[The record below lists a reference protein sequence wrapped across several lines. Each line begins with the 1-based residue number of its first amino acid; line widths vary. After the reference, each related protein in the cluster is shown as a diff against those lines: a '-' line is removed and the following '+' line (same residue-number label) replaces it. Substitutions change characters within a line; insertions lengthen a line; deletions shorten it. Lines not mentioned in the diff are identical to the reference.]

1 MPHPRQITPA
11 SKICA
16 KPCVKLFTAKSQ
28 HNIITYSMLLSH
40 LLAQT
45 HKLFSC
51 NEEIILMKLHSLV
64 NVCESQSRPSVCGY
78 NVNTCTTHSMEI
90 SAFLETN
97 TTTLASQPSGLSD
110 VVYLQ
115 KLAGFPMLIMATPVN
130 PRSWNPMTQHKGSY
144 LKEPH

>member
-1 MPHPRQITPA
+1 
-11 SKICA
+11 
-16 KPCVKLFTAKSQ
+16 
-28 HNIITYSMLLSH
+28 
-40 LLAQT
+40 
-45 HKLFSC
+45 
-51 NEEIILMKLHSLV
+51 
-64 NVCESQSRPSVCGY
+64 
-78 NVNTCTTHSMEI
+78 MEI

-97 TTTLASQPSGLSD
+97 TTTLASQPSGLSG